1 MAHFSELDENNIVK
15 QTIVVSNQDTSDL
28 NGVEVEE
35 IGIAFCKKLF
45 GANTKWKQ
53 TSYNNNFRCR
63 YASPGMTYNEEYD
76 VFLNPQ
82 PYSSWI
88 LNTDTYEWEAPVSQ
102 PEITE
107 EQKENFYYY
116 EWNETN
122 LSWDFKQR
130 ENLAQNMV

>member
-1 MAHFSELDENNIVK
+1 
-15 QTIVVSNQDTSDL
+15 
-28 NGVEVEE
+28 
-35 IGIAFCKKLF
+35 
-45 GANTKWKQ
+45 
-53 TSYNNNFRCR
+53 
-63 YASPGMTYNEEYD
+63 MTYNEEYD

-102 PEITE
+102 PEIAE
-107 EQKENFYYY
+107 EQRENFYYY

-130 ENLAQNMV
+130 ENPTQNML